1 MSRRVVLST
10 IGAVALAAL
19 VFVGGASGART
30 PRVRSISGQSQSQK
44 RFLEIDGLESQGT
57 TPPTDAQCRAA
68 GLGPCYSPQEIQHAY
83 GVDQLTNRGDQGKGQ
98 SIVIIDSFGSPT
110 IQSDLKTFDA
120 GYGLPDPPSFKILA
134 PLGTVPFDPNA
145 PDGGDQI
152 GWAEETTLDVEWAH
166 AMAPKASIVLLTSPV
181 DETEGV
187 QGLPEFDE
195 LINYALDHHLGNV
208 ISESWGATEN
218 TLFNPAGEQVINDFN
233 RSYARAAAMGV
244 TALASTGDAGDAN
257 LESDLSTIY
266 PFPTVNFP
274 AASPLVGAIGG
285 TSLTAD
291 TSGNYQSETVWN
303 QGDAATGGGVSQQ
316 FREPI
321 YQAFL
326 PRSVQHELG
335 GFRGIPDV
343 SWNAD
348 PNTPILIYLSLP
360 VLTPGYY
367 GIGGTSEGSPS
378 WAGVVA
384 DLDQLA
390 GHGIGLLDLYAYA
403 LGASGRGYHDVTVGN
418 NSLDNIPGYSAAP
431 GWDAATGWGTP
442 NFAQVFGGFGSLF
455 RGHNKSMHALLSRA
469 RR

>member
-1 MSRRVVLST
+1 LSRRFVLST

-19 VFVGGASGART
+19 VFVGGASGARA
-30 PRVRSISGQSQSQK
+30 PRLRSVSGQSLGQK
-44 RFLEIDGLESQGT
+44 RFLEVDGLQAQGA
-57 TPPTDAQCRAA
+57 TPPTDAQCRANPTRPR
-68 GLGPCYSPQEIQHAY
+68 PCYSPQEIQHAY
-83 GVDQLTNRGDQGKGQ
+83 GVDQLTSRGFQGKGQ
-98 SIVIIDSFGSPT
+98 TIVIIDSFGSPT
-110 IQSDLKTFDA
+110 IASDLQTFDA

-134 PLGTVPFDPNA
+134 PLGSVPFDPNG
-145 PDGGDQI
+145 PDEI

-187 QGLPEFDE
+187 QGLPEFDQ

-218 TLFNPAGEQVINDFN
+218 TLFNPAGEQVINSFN
-233 RSYARAAAMGV
+233 RSYARAALMGV
-244 TALASTGDAGDAN
+244 TALASTGDDGVAN
-257 LESDLSTIY
+257 LETDLSTIY

-303 QGDAATGGGVSQQ
+303 QGNAATGGGISQQ

-335 GFRGIPDV
+335 GARGIPDV

-348 PNTPILIYLSLP
+348 PRTPVLIYLSLP

-367 GIGGTSEGSPS
+367 GIGGTSEGSPA

-384 DLDQLA
+384 DLDQLS
-390 GHGIGLLDLYAYA
+390 GHGIGLLDPYAYA

-418 NSLDNIPGYSAAP
+418 NSLAGITGYSAAP
-431 GWDAATGWGTP
+431 GWDLATGFGTP